1 MLVISCYIHDE
12 LAAYHPIEQV
22 ALFIATLTS
31 FIIQANTQLKR
42 DPADIANDLLKAMYI
57 QMIAQ
62 SNNPSIPPADP
73 DSFFL
78 QSQSDHEAAVIQNAL
93 LYTSLSLCIIV
104 SLISLASKLWL
115 VDYNHQAFSVG
126 SPYDRAMKRQE
137 AYSGVL
143 VWNLKGV
150 INTLP
155 VILLFSLL
163 LFEVY
168 V

>member
-73 DSFFL
+73 DLWKLTLHGTTHIKFGLTSGKG
-78 QSQSDHEAAVIQNAL
+78 EANG
-93 LYTSLSLCIIV
+93 
-104 SLISLASKLWL
+104 W
-115 VDYNHQAFSVG
+115 
-126 SPYDRAMKRQE
+126 
-137 AYSGVL
+137 
-143 VWNLKGV
+143 
-150 INTLP
+150 
-155 VILLFSLL
+155 
-163 LFEVY
+163 
-168 V
+168 

>member
-1 MLVISCYIHDE
+1 MFSSFMLVISCYIHDE

-104 SLISLASKLWL
+104 DLYTVMCCQNVDHVATRILYSLR
-115 VDYNHQAFSVG
+115 FT
-126 SPYDRAMKRQE
+126 
-137 AYSGVL
+137 VL
-143 VWNLKGV
+143 
-150 INTLP
+150 LP
-155 VILLFSLL
+155 QLSFLSRH
-163 LFEVY
+163 
-168 V
+168 